1 MKNTNKTMN
10 NTRLGTAILS
20 ILVLSLSWLHT
31 PAHAEP
37 MGISP
42 KGEGVIYQ
50 NELGIQTVR
59 KTFSKD
65 TPMKRHNH
73 PNDIVTLTVTNG
85 LAQVLL
91 NGQEAHT
98 LSSGDVLIFDGK
110 YDIEGTF
117 LETTTVVVTLVS
129 KDKTANNHLKPA
141 HHHHHAH

>member
-1 MKNTNKTMN
+1 MILDLERVWPIKNTNKTMN

-37 MGISP
+37 MGILP

-65 TPMKRHNH
+65 TPMKCHNH
-73 PNDIVTLTVTNG
+73 PNDIVILTVTNG
-85 LAQVLL
+85 LAQVIKWSRSTYAVFRWCAYFWWQAWHWRHLFSND
-91 NGQEAHT
+91 NGGGNLGIQR
-98 LSSGDVLIFDGK
+98 
-110 YDIEGTF
+110 
-117 LETTTVVVTLVS
+117 
-129 KDKTANNHLKPA
+129 
-141 HHHHHAH
+141 

>member
-1 MKNTNKTMN
+1 MN

-37 MGISP
+37 MGILP

-65 TPMKRHNH
+65 TPMKCHNH

-98 LSSGDVLIFDGK
+98 LSSGDVLI
-110 YDIEGTF
+110 
-117 LETTTVVVTLVS
+117 LMASMTL
-129 KDKTANNHLKPA
+129 KAPF
-141 HHHHHAH
+141 